1 MPKVIVIVGGT
12 TFSAAAYV
20 DDEGQARI
28 IPNYEG
34 DNLTPSTL
42 LIEGNDITIGKDAKR
57 SGICHPERYIAF
69 AKRSMGDKK
78 ANFNVDGKAYTPE
91 EASALILKK
100 IREDCERSL
109 NDTVAGAVV
118 TVPAYFTDAR
128 RKATQD
134 AAQLA
139 NLPLLAI
146 INEPTAAALGYGIS
160 QKDDSKKTVL
170 VYDLGGGT
178 FDVCIMRIGGN
189 KIETLAQEGDQDL
202 GGYNF
207 DEKIVNMFLEKA
219 QEKGFDVESDPK
231 AMQELWIV
239 AEEAKK
245 KLSKSE
251 NAKIRISLKGE
262 DISVMISREEFE
274 TEINSLLYTTMD
286 FMQDA
291 VESAGLD
298 YDLLDRIL
306 LVGGST
312 RIPLVGKMI
321 EETTGKKPS
330 CEMHPDEAVALGAA
344 YYAVHCAR
352 HQEIVENGEFE
363 HPLQPAQKIIET
375 HKKGGICLPNK
386 MPEYEFVGCTSHSI
400 GVVTFDGEKEI
411 NDIVIPK
418 NTRLPARES
427 RDYVTV
433 EPLQTVLELRITEGE
448 FQDMKYTTEIGKTE
462 LKIRPRPE
470 QVKVRLFLECDGNG
484 LIHAHVTDI
493 SDGINLG
500 ELNIPRN
507 ANMTEAEMCKSTE
520 KLGKLNIGE

>member
-1 MPKVIVIVGGT
+1 MPKVIGIDLGT

-20 DDEGQARI
+20 DDDGRAKIISNFEG
-28 IPNYEG
+28 E
-34 DNLTPSTL
+34 NLTPSTL
-42 LIEGNDITIGKDAKR
+42 LFEDGNITVGKDAKR
-57 SGICHPERYIAF
+57 FGIYHPDKYIAF

-78 ANFNVDGKAYTPE
+78 TKFNIEGKTYTPE
-91 EASALILKK
+91 EASALILQK
-100 IREDCERSL
+100 IRKDCERSL

-128 RKATQD
+128 RKATMD

-160 QKDDSKKTVL
+160 QKDTSPKTVL

-178 FDVCIMRIGGN
+178 FDVCIIRIGNN

-207 DEKIVNMFLEKA
+207 DKKIVNIFLDKAREKS
-219 QEKGFDVESDPK
+219 FDIESDAK
-231 AMQELWIV
+231 AMQELWIL

-245 KLSKSE
+245 KLSQNE
-251 NAKIRISLKGE
+251 NAKIKLFSKGE
-262 DISVMISREEFE
+262 EISVQISREEFE

-286 FMQDA
+286 FMQAAMD
-291 VESAGLD
+291 SAGLD
-298 YDLLDRIL
+298 YDSLDKIL

-312 RIPLVGKMI
+312 RIPLVAKMI
-321 EETTGKKPS
+321 EETTKKKPS
-330 CEMHPDEAVALGAA
+330 CEINADEAVALGAA
-344 YYAVHCAR
+344 YYAVHCVPP
-352 HQEIVENGEFE
+352 I
-363 HPLQPAQKIIET
+363 PQPESKNTET
-375 HKKGGICLPNK
+375 HKKGGISIPHN
-386 MPEYEFVGCTSHSI
+386 MPQYEFVGCTSHSI
-400 GVVTFDGEKEI
+400 GVVTFDGEKDV

-433 EPLQTVLELRITEGE
+433 EPLQSILELRITEGE
-448 FQDMKYTTEIGKTE
+448 FQDMEYTTEIGKTE
-462 LKIRPRPE
+462 MKIRPRPE
-470 QVKVRLFLECDGNG
+470 LVAVRLFLECDENG

-493 SDGINLG
+493 NDGIDLG

-507 ANMTEAEMCKSTE
+507 ANMTEAEMNASAE
-520 KLGKLNIGE
+520 KLGKLNIGD